1 MKIKFIGQSTFLIDL
16 DGTIILT
23 DPWFS
28 LNIMRKNKLKTKIN
42 EIEKCDIMLVSHSHI
57 DHLDKSALQLA
68 KKLNS
73 TFIGPESA
81 CKKARK
87 FDIKNIITTKPN
99 DVVGIKDIK
108 IHSIKGYHTFSKDAL
123 CFIVE
128 KDKKIFFSGDTRYN
142 EKLTDDLR
150 KHNIDIAI
158 VQICCAYYPLKDG
171 MNLDDAVKL
180 LKDIKPKIAIPM
192 HYDMYLKSILPE
204 KLKDKL
210 KDSNIKIDIFQ
221 HNEVKEYEN

>member
-1 MKIKFIGQSTFLIDL
+1 MRIKFIGQSTFLFYF
-16 DGTIILT
+16 DGTVILT

-28 LNIMRKNKLKTKIN
+28 LNIIRKNKLKTKITD
-42 EIEKCDIMLVSHSHI
+42 IEKCDIMLVSHSHI
-57 DHLDKSALQLA
+57 DHIDNISLNFA
-68 KKLNS
+68 KEKGVM
-73 TFIGPESA
+73 FIGPASA
-81 CKKARK
+81 CKKANIAGVK
-87 FDIKNIITTKPN
+87 EIKALGFNEKYEVKNINIY
-99 DVVGIKDIK
+99 
-108 IHSIKGYHTFSKDAL
+108 SIRGYHTFSKDAL

-142 EKLTDDLR
+142 EKLVDDLR

-158 VQICCAYYPLKDG
+158 VQICCAYYPKKDG

-204 KLKDKL
+204 KLKNKL
-210 KDSNIKIDIFQ
+210 KDSNIKTDIFQ
-221 HNEVKEYEN
+221 PNEVKEYA

>member
-1 MKIKFIGQSTFLIDL
+1 MKIKFIGQSTFLFDF
-16 DGTIILT
+16 DGTVILT

-57 DHLDKSALQLA
+57 DHIDNIS
-68 KKLNS
+68 LNFVKEKEAI
-73 TFIGPESA
+73 FIGPASA
-81 CKKARK
+81 CKKANIAGVK
-87 FDIKNIITTKPN
+87 EIKTLTFGEKIEVKNINIY
-99 DVVGIKDIK
+99 
-108 IHSIKGYHTFSKDAL
+108 SIRGYHTFSKDAL

-192 HYDMYLKSILPE
+192 HYDMYLKSIPPE
-204 KLKDKL
+204 KLKYKL
-210 KDSNIKIDIFQ
+210 KDDDIRVDIFKQ
-221 HNEVKEYEN
+221 GEEKEYA